1 MERVAFLLEGSGE
14 RIGCLLNPESV
25 IRRRVAG
32 VRPRRSIGGLLTGSP
47 SADDQLLYTGGGSTE
62 LQLELLFD
70 VSISGSTIATEDVR
84 DLTEPLWN
92 LAENAR
98 SSNEETR
105 PPMARFIWG
114 KSWNIPGI
122 IASVAERLEYF
133 TAAGIPRRSW
143 LRMRMLR
150 VVDTVAPQPVPPRIL
165 SVRAQSGPVTSGA
178 RPSLKEVRVHEVIGG
193 GTDDRGSVLSERLD
207 EIAWRYYLDPSAWRE
222 LARLNEIDNPLL
234 LSPAMRLQVP

>member
-1 MERVAFLLEGSGE
+1 MERVAFLIESSGE
-14 RIGCLLNPESV
+14 RIGCLLNPETV

-32 VRPRRSIGGLLTGSP
+32 VRPRRSIGGLLTGSA

-70 VSISGSTIATEDVR
+70 VSISGSTIATDDVR

-98 SSNEETR
+98 SNDGETR

-122 IASVAERLEYF
+122 I
-133 TAAGIPRRSW
+133 
-143 LRMRMLR
+143 
-150 VVDTVAPQPVPPRIL
+150 
-165 SVRAQSGPVTSGA
+165 
-178 RPSLKEVRVHEVIGG
+178 
-193 GTDDRGSVLSERLD
+193 
-207 EIAWRYYLDPSAWRE
+207 
-222 LARLNEIDNPLL
+222 
-234 LSPAMRLQVP
+234 